1 MTHGAQEP
9 LETQIK
15 GQNGTGTF
23 VSNIMRELIEELLHQ
38 RRRSTSDTQEIEIR
52 DQSDDAGASKE
63 HIEDFMDLDDK
74 LMLPVM
80 RSVQKVAKMIE
91 KALGA
96 DNFTI
101 GVNSGKIVGRH
112 VEHVH
117 VHVIPRFPDDEGHYI
132 QGVVNRPSK
141 ETLEEIKK
149 KIVKDGN

>member
-1 MTHGAQEP
+1 MCVFCSIVSGEIPAYKLYEDEETLAF
-9 LETQIK
+9 LEIDPSSAGHT
-15 GQNGTGTF
+15 
-23 VSNIMRELIEELLHQ
+23 LI
-38 RRRSTSDTQEIEIR
+38 I
-52 DQSDDAGASKE
+52 SKE

>member
-1 MTHGAQEP
+1 MCVFCSIVSGEIPAYKLYEDEETLAF
-9 LETQIK
+9 LEIDPSSAGHT
-15 GQNGTGTF
+15 
-23 VSNIMRELIEELLHQ
+23 LI
-38 RRRSTSDTQEIEIR
+38 I
-52 DQSDDAGASKE
+52 SKE

-101 GVNSGKIVGRH
+101 VFNSGKSVGRH